1 MPQLAIGRF
10 IVETLEP
17 RTLLSGP
24 SPREQLML
32 ELLNRLRTKPAQE
45 LPLILNSKDPDVQ
58 NAMTFFR
65 VDLKKLASDWKSL
78 SPVPPVA
85 WNEALTKAA
94 KIHSDKMLA
103 SDQQS
108 HQLPNEASL
117 LNRVKS
123 AGYQDA
129 AFVGENVFAFM
140 DSVFHA
146 HAGFAVDWGSAPSG
160 LQNPPG
166 HRNNLLAGNYDEVGI
181 SIIDAPAGKSVGPML
196 VTEDFGS
203 RRGQS
208 PFLLGSVFDDRD
220 RDGFYSQGEGVAG
233 ATIIATGKNGTF
245 STTTFTAGGYQM
257 QLPAGTYTVI
267 ASGGGLKGLA
277 SIGNVTISGE
287 NVLREFK
294 RSDFKPD
301 PTAPSASLAPT
312 TAAAP
317 GAFNNSFTV
326 TFADNA
332 AIDAATLAS
341 GNVLVKGPKGFS
353 VPAKLVSVDHP
364 ANAPARMATYQFTP
378 PGGFFDS
385 ADNGLYTFALQANQ
399 VADTNGN
406 YSHAATLGTFN
417 VDVPLA
423 VLTANGTLVVNG
435 TADRDDINL
444 YLSGRS
450 LIANVNDQSFTFNY
464 SSVKRIYVAAMAG
477 DDDARVAGGI
487 LGSTING
494 GIGNDT
500 LTGTGGNDTLEG
512 AGGNDVL
519 FGMAGNDSL
528 WGGGGRDTL
537 VGGAGNDIAPKDHKD
552 TIIDVENVFL

>member
-1 MPQLAIGRF
+1 MPQSAVGLY
-10 IVETLEP
+10 IVEVLEP

-45 LPLILNSKDPDVQ
+45 LPLILKSKDPDVQ
-58 NAMTFFR
+58 NALTFFK

-78 SPVPPVA
+78 LAVAPVA

-94 KIHSDKMLA
+94 KTHSGKMLT

-108 HQLPNEASL
+108 HQLPNEATL
-117 LNRVKS
+117 LNRVKA

-146 HAGFAVDWGSAPSG
+146 HAGFAVDWGAAPNG

-166 HRNNLLAGNYDEVGI
+166 HRQNLMAGNYDEVGI

-208 PFLLGSVFDDRD
+208 PFLIGSVFDDRD

-233 ATIIATGKNGTF
+233 ATIVATGKTGTF
-245 STTTFTAGGYQM
+245 TTTTFTAGGYQM
-257 QLPAGTYTVI
+257 QLPAGTYTVT

-277 SIGNVTISGE
+277 SIGNVTIAGD

-294 RSDFKPD
+294 KSDFKAD
-301 PTAPSASLAPT
+301 PTAPTASLAPT

-326 TFADNA
+326 SFADNA
-332 AIDAATLAS
+332 AIDASTLAT
-341 GNVLVKGPKGFS
+341 GNVIVKGPKGFS
-353 VPAKLVSVDHP
+353 VPAKLVSIDHP
-364 ANAPARMATYQFTP
+364 QNAPARSATYQFTP

-385 ADNGLYTFALQANQ
+385 SDNGVYTFSLQANQ

-406 YSHAATLGTFN
+406 FAKSVSLGTFN

-423 VLTANGTLVVNG
+423 VLTSNGTLVVNG
-435 TADRDDINL
+435 TDGNDEINM
-444 YLSGRS
+444 YLSGQS

-464 SSVKRIYVAAMAG
+464 GSVKRIYVSAMAG
-477 DDDARVAGGI
+477 NDDVSLAGGI
-487 LGSTING
+487 LASTING

-500 LTGTGGNDTLEG
+500 LSGTGGNDTLEG
-512 AGGNDVL
+512 DGGNDVL
-519 FGMAGNDSL
+519 FGNGGNDSL
-528 WGGGGRDTL
+528 WGGGGADIL
-537 VGGAGNDIAPKDHKD
+537 NGGAGNDLAPKDHKD
-552 TIIDVENVFL
+552 TVIDVESVFL